1 MAVPPDYISVSVYLP
16 PEVAKFVTEY
26 AQQKKI
32 TRRNRAG
39 LARPALATAVIS
51 LLRSRIEID
60 KEPKSILTAEDIV
73 SLGQSIAKEISSS
86 NSAP

>member
-1 MAVPPDYISVSVYLP
+1 MAVPPDYVSVSVYLP

-26 AQQKKI
+26 AEQKKI

-39 LARPALATAVIS
+39 LAKPALATAVIS

-60 KEPKSILTAEDIV
+60 KEPKSLLTAEDIV
-73 SLGQSIAKEISSS
+73 SLGQSIAKEISS
-86 NSAP
+86 AH